1 MLKDK
6 LKGIWIP
13 AEIILD
19 RNLSDKEKLIYALV
33 LFCSS
38 QNGYCYITNNDIS
51 TIFSISST
59 QSSKLLNSLKKKAY
73 IQLKIDRNSQNQ
85 ITKRTITP
93 IKLFANT
100 YLTKVKYPIE
110 DNFKG
115 NKEYI
120 KNKYIK
126 DSSLSNKM
134 ETSLEYNSLDWN
146 SFYCN

>member
-6 LKGIWIP
+6 IKGIWIP

-19 RNLSDKEKLIYALV
+19 HNLSDKEKLIYALV

-51 TIFSISST
+51 TIFSISLT

-73 IQLKIDRNSQNQ
+73 IQIKIDRNNQNQ
-85 ITKRTITP
+85 ITKRAITP
-93 IKLFANT
+93 IKLFANA
-100 YLTKVKYPIE
+100 YLKKVKYPIE

-115 NKEYI
+115 NKRYI

-126 DSSLSNKM
+126 DVSISNRMK
-134 ETSLEYNSLDWN
+134 TSLEYETLDWN